1 VCWTGGGGDE
11 TAGRRRGRGLVGV
24 AGEAGEG
31 RAVGVAASPLRSR
44 RHAGLRVGAA
54 TGSYQGPRPRP

>member
-1 VCWTGGGGDE
+1 LDRWWGRRDGRE
-11 TAGRRRGRGLVGV
+11 TAGTWAVGV

-31 RAVGVAASPLRSR
+31 RVVGVAASPLRSC